1 VIPAASA
8 RMVESRCQ
16 GALVDGVRYR
26 VVVEGELSPRYA
38 GVFEGMHIECVQG
51 RTAIVGTLTDQ
62 AHLQGLLQRIAGLG
76 LTLVS
81 VEPEDEQ

>member
-1 VIPAASA
+1 VLA
-8 RMVESRCQ
+8 VC
-16 GALVDGVRYR
+16 GVYR

-38 GVFEGMHIECVQG
+38 TVFEGMRIECAEG
-51 RTAIVGTLTDQ
+51 RTAIVGPLTDQ

-81 VEPEDEQ
+81 VGPEDDS